1 MAGDQLPVL
10 TLDIDESKIAAL
22 NEISEK
28 FKAAFSVGPGG
39 FPVPQTAPT
48 TSPPDF
54 PAIPPAQPGTGG
66 DSGKKGEDS
75 EFDKFLK
82 NLNKDA
88 KATLKTFG
96 LINKTL
102 GVTTSTLKG
111 LFTTTVSWG
120 ARLAAIGGGGLFGY
134 GYMAHRATEQYKS
147 SQGLGVSTGEMQAA
161 NNVYG
166 SRFSNTGNIL
176 QALAAAQNDPTN
188 PQYAGLMS
196 LGINPQDGAAA
207 NLPKLLEGV
216 SRLLKQYKD
225 TGVSQAVLKGYGL
238 DGVIDVATAN
248 QVLTNSDRLPQLN
261 KQFTEQS
268 QRLDRDLGSGTQQSY
283 QDLSARFLDNA
294 SRIGNTFLKTLARLN
309 GPISRI
315 SDNLTASIEKFL
327 NGRNG
332 QALFDMLA
340 NGLEKLGNWLGSDD
354 FQRDLDSFS
363 KAVKRIAQA
372 IGSAID
378 WLAGYGIKAPT
389 SVDEA
394 RRQSSFDV
402 RESVDDSYSR
412 RIADENRAR
421 ENGPAK
427 DSFDDNTPDGD
438 SAKKRTSAVQQPV
451 EEKGSGVGFLRAVGN
466 TTLGLLTG
474 GNVTIDSMEERWKS
488 GGWNGYKNDLV
499 KTVSAK
505 NDEAGLPRGLL
516 PAVADT
522 ESSWN
527 PKAFN
532 KSSGAAG
539 LFQFIADT
547 GNRYGLS
554 AQERY
559 DPEKSSSAAA
569 QYFQDNLKRYG
580 GDIAKSLA
588 QYNGGNA
595 AVTSD
600 GNLSLKKETV
610 DYLLKILPQVQGG
623 LEQHPGIRQKL
634 ETASSTLAQGGK
646 NDRATIDLQ
655 IAQVPGSDIS
665 AQVKGIYVTP
675 R

>member
-28 FKAAFSVGPGG
+28 FKAAFSIGPGG
-39 FPVPQTAPT
+39 ISINNVPQPSQTVKKE
-48 TSPPDF
+48 
-54 PAIPPAQPGTGG
+54 PAQAGEAEESRQRDDKGRFLPANNSSLTEQYRPEQSNPAPG
-66 DSGKKGEDS
+66 GEG
-75 EFDKFLK
+75 DKFLK
-82 NLNKDA
+82 NLGKTA
-88 KATLKTFG
+88 RGTLKTFG

-102 GVTTSTLKG
+102 GVTNLVLKK

-120 ARLAAIGGGGLFGY
+120 ARIAAIGGGGLFGY
-134 GYMAHRATEQYKS
+134 GFMAHRATEQYKS
-147 SQGLGVSTGEMQAA
+147 AQGLGVSTGEMQAA

-166 SRFSNTGNIL
+166 SRFSNTGNLL

-216 SRLLKQYKD
+216 SSLLKQYKG

-248 QVLTNSDRLPQLN
+248 QVLANSDRLPQLN
-261 KQFTEQS
+261 RQFTEQS
-268 QRLDRDLGSGTQQSY
+268 QRLDQGLDNGTQQSY
-283 QDLSARFLDNA
+283 QDLSANFLNNA
-294 SRIGNTFLKTLARLN
+294 SRIGNAFLKTLARLN
-309 GPISRI
+309 GPITRI

-332 QALFDMLA
+332 QALFDTLA
-340 NGLEKLGNWLGSDD
+340 NGLQKLGNWLGSED

-363 KAVKRIAQA
+363 KAVRRIAQA
-372 IGSAID
+372 IGAAID
-378 WLAGYGIKAPT
+378 WLAGYGIKAPA

-394 RRQSSFDV
+394 RNQSSFDV
-402 RESVDDSYSR
+402 TRSKE
-412 RIADENRAR
+412 EL
-421 ENGPAK
+421 
-427 DSFDDNTPDGD
+427 
-438 SAKKRTSAVQQPV
+438 AKKGQTAQQAA
-451 EEKGSGVGFLRAVGN
+451 EENASGVGFLKAVGN
-466 TTLGLLTG
+466 TVFGLLSG
-474 GNVTIDSMEERWKS
+474 GTVTVDEIQERWKY
-488 GGWNGYKNDLV
+488 GGWNGRKEELV
-499 KTVSAK
+499 KSVTAK

-516 PAVADT
+516 PAVADK

-527 PKAFN
+527 PKALN
-532 KSSGAAG
+532 PSSGAAG
-539 LFQFIADT
+539 LFQFITDT

-559 DPEKSSSAAA
+559 DPDKSATAAA
-569 QYFQDNLKRYG
+569 RYFQDNLKRYG

-623 LEQHPGIRQKL
+623 LEQHPGIRQQL
-634 ETASSTLAQGGK
+634 ETASTTLAQGGK

>member
-28 FKAAFSVGPGG
+28 FKAAFSIGPGG
-39 FPVPQTAPT
+39 ISFNNVPQ
-48 TSPPDF
+48 
-54 PAIPPAQPGTGG
+54 PAQPV
-66 DSGKKGEDS
+66 KKDPAQAGEGEDS
-75 EFDKFLK
+75 RQRDEKGRFLPANNSSLTDKYRPQNKRNQNAEGDKFLK
-82 NLNKDA
+82 NLGKTA
-88 KATLKTFG
+88 RGTLKTFG

-102 GVTTSTLKG
+102 GVTGVVLKK
-111 LFTTTVSWG
+111 LFTTTVTWG
-120 ARLAAIGGGGLFGY
+120 ARLAAISGGGLFGY
-134 GYMAHRATEQYKS
+134 GFLAHRATEQYKS
-147 SQGLGVSTGEMQAA
+147 AQGLGVTTGEMQAA

-166 SRFSNTGNIL
+166 SRFSNTGNLL

-216 SRLLKQYKD
+216 SSLLKQYKG

-248 QVLTNSDRLPQLN
+248 QVLANSDRLPQLN
-261 KQFTEQS
+261 QQFAAQS

-283 QDLSARFLDNA
+283 QELSSRFAMNA
-294 SRIGNTFLKTLARLN
+294 DRIGNTFLKTIARLN
-309 GPISRI
+309 GPIGRVA
-315 SDNLTASIEKFL
+315 DNLTASIEKFL

-332 QALFDMLA
+332 QALFDSLA
-340 NGLEKLGNWLGSDD
+340 NGLQKLGNWLGSED

-372 IGSAID
+372 IGAAID
-378 WLAGYGIKAPT
+378 WLAGYGIKAPA

-394 RRQSSFDV
+394 RSQSSFDV
-402 RESVDDSYSR
+402 TRSKEEL
-412 RIADENRAR
+412 AKKGQTQQQAAE
-421 ENGPAK
+421 ENGGAL
-427 DSFDDNTPDGD
+427 
-438 SAKKRTSAVQQPV
+438 
-451 EEKGSGVGFLRAVGN
+451 GFLKAMGN

-474 GNVTIDSMEERWKS
+474 GNVTIDSIGERWKS
-488 GGWNGYKNDLV
+488 GGWNGYKDDLV

-539 LFQFIADT
+539 LFQFIPDT
-547 GNRYGLS
+547 GNRYGLT

-559 DPEKSSSAAA
+559 DPEKSATAAA

-646 NDRATIDLQ
+646 SDRATIDLQ

>member
-10 TLDIDESKIAAL
+10 TLDIDESKITAL

-28 FKAAFSVGPGG
+28 FKAAFAIGPGG
-39 FPVPQTAPT
+39 FPVPQTNRP
-48 TSPPDF
+48 
-54 PAIPPAQPGTGG
+54 PAIPTPDPAQ
-66 DSGKKGEDS
+66 DKNKKGDVGA
-75 EFDKFLK
+75 FDKFLK
-82 NLNKDA
+82 NLNKEA
-88 KATLKTFG
+88 QGTLKTFG

-102 GVTTSTLKG
+102 GATTSTLKG
-111 LFTTTVSWG
+111 LFTTTVTWA
-120 ARLAAIGGGGLFGY
+120 ARIAAIGGGGLFGY
-134 GYMAHRATEQYKS
+134 GFMAHRATEQYKTA
-147 SQGLGVSTGEMQAA
+147 QGLGVSTGQMQAA

-166 SRFSNTGNIL
+166 SRISGTSNIL
-176 QALAAAQNDPTN
+176 QALAAAQNDPSN
-188 PQYAGLMS
+188 PQYAGLLS
-196 LGINPQDGAAA
+196 LGINPQNGAAE

-216 SRLLKQYKD
+216 SKLLEQYKG

-248 QVLTNSDRLPQLN
+248 QVLANSDRLPQLS
-261 KQFTEQS
+261 QQYAAQS
-268 QRLDRDLGSGTQQSY
+268 RRLDRDLGSDTQQSY
-283 QDLSARFLDNA
+283 QDLSAKFLDNA

-309 GPISRI
+309 GPIGRI

-332 QALFDMLA
+332 QALFDTLA
-340 NGLEKLGNWLGSDD
+340 NGLQKLGNWLGGDD

-363 KAVKRIAQA
+363 KAVKRIAIA
-372 IGSAID
+372 IGSAIE
-378 WLAGYGIKAPT
+378 WLANYGVKVPD
-389 SVDEA
+389 SVEEA
-394 RRQSSFDV
+394 RKNSSFDV
-402 RESVDDSYSR
+402 TRTKE
-412 RIADENRAR
+412 ELAR
-421 ENGPAK
+421 KGQTAQQAAEENG
-427 DSFDDNTPDGD
+427 
-438 SAKKRTSAVQQPV
+438 
-451 EEKGSGVGFLRAVGN
+451 SGIGFLRAMGN
-466 TTLGLLTG
+466 TVVGLLTG
-474 GNVTIDSMEERWKS
+474 GNVTIDAAEARWKA
-488 GGWNGYKNDLV
+488 GGWNGYQEDLI
-499 KTVSAK
+499 KSVS
-505 NDEAGLPRGLL
+505 NTNENAGLPGGLL
-516 PAVADT
+516 PAVAGT

-532 KSSGAAG
+532 SSSGAAG
-539 LFQFIADT
+539 LFQFTADT

-559 DPEKSSSAAA
+559 DPEKSAAAAA

-595 AVTSD
+595 AVTAD

-623 LEQHPGIRQKL
+623 LQQHPGIRQQL

-646 NDRATIDLQ
+646 NDRATINLQ

>member
-10 TLDIDESKIAAL
+10 TLDIDESKITAL

-28 FKAAFSVGPGG
+28 FKAAFAIGPGG
-39 FPVPQTAPT
+39 FPVPQTNRP
-48 TSPPDF
+48 
-54 PAIPPAQPGTGG
+54 PAIPTPDPAK
-66 DSGKKGEDS
+66 DKNKKGDDGA
-75 EFDKFLK
+75 FDKFLK
-82 NLNKDA
+82 NLNKEA
-88 KATLKTFG
+88 QGTLKTFG

-102 GVTTSTLKG
+102 GATTSTLKG
-111 LFTTTVSWG
+111 LFTTTVTWA
-120 ARLAAIGGGGLFGY
+120 ARIAAIGGGGLFGY
-134 GYMAHRATEQYKS
+134 GFMAHRATEQYKTA
-147 SQGLGVSTGEMQAA
+147 QGLGVSTGEMQAA

-166 SRFSNTGNIL
+166 SRISGTSNIL

-188 PQYAGLMS
+188 PQYAGLLS
-196 LGINPQDGAAA
+196 LGINPQNGAAE

-216 SRLLKQYKD
+216 SKLLEQYKG

-248 QVLTNSDRLPQLN
+248 QVLANSDRLPQLS
-261 KQFTEQS
+261 QQYAAQS
-268 QRLDRDLGSGTQQSY
+268 QRLDRNLGSGTQQSY
-283 QDLSARFLDNA
+283 QELSARFAYNA
-294 SRIGNTFLKTLARLN
+294 DRIGNTFLKALARLN
-309 GPISRI
+309 GPIGRI

-332 QALFDMLA
+332 QALFDTLA
-340 NGLEKLGNWLGSDD
+340 NGLQKLGNWLGSDD

-372 IGSAID
+372 IGAAID

-394 RRQSSFDV
+394 RSQSSFEV
-402 RESVDDSYSR
+402 TRSKE
-412 RIADENRAR
+412 
-421 ENGPAK
+421 K
-427 DSFDDNTPDGD
+427 L
-438 SAKKRTSAVQQPV
+438 AKKGLTEKQAI
-451 EEKGSGVGFLRAVGN
+451 EENASGTGFLKAVGN
-466 TTLGLLTG
+466 TVVGLLSG
-474 GNVTIDSMEERWKS
+474 GNVTIDEIQERWKY
-488 GGWNGYKNDLV
+488 GGWNGRKEELV

-532 KSSGAAG
+532 SSGAAG
-539 LFQFIADT
+539 LFQFIPDT
-547 GNRYGLS
+547 ANRYGLT

-559 DPEKSSSAAA
+559 DPEKSAAAAA

-595 AVTSD
+595 AVTAD

-623 LEQHPGIRQKL
+623 LQQHPGIRQQL

-646 NDRATIDLQ
+646 NDRATINLQ

>member
-39 FPVPQTAPT
+39 FPVPQSVPAPT
-48 TSPPDF
+48 PDLPSVPSAVPGQDKSTS
-54 PAIPPAQPGTGG
+54 
-66 DSGKKGEDS
+66 KKGGDS

-82 NLNKDA
+82 TLNKDA

-216 SRLLKQYKD
+216 SSLLKQYKG

-248 QVLTNSDRLPQLN
+248 QVLANSDRLPQLN
-261 KQFTEQS
+261 KQFADQS
-268 QRLDRDLGSGTQQSY
+268 QRLDRDLGSGTQQTY
-283 QDLSARFLDNA
+283 QDLSARFMDNA

-309 GPISRI
+309 GPIGRI

-332 QALFDMLA
+332 QALFDTLA
-340 NGLEKLGNWLGSDD
+340 NGLQKLGNWLGSDD

-372 IGSAID
+372 IGAAID

-394 RRQSSFDV
+394 RSQSSFDV
-402 RESVDDSYSR
+402 TRTKEELAR
-412 RIADENRAR
+412 KGQTEQQAAEEN
-421 ENGPAK
+421 
-427 DSFDDNTPDGD
+427 
-438 SAKKRTSAVQQPV
+438 
-451 EEKGSGVGFLRAVGN
+451 GSGVGFLRAMGN
-466 TTLGLLTG
+466 TVVGLLTG
-474 GNVTIDSMEERWKS
+474 GNVTIDAAEERWKA
-488 GGWNGYKNDLV
+488 GGWNGYQEELI
-499 KTVSAK
+499 KTVSSQ
-505 NDEAGLPRGLL
+505 NDKAGLPGGLL

-527 PKAFN
+527 PRAFN
-532 KSSGAAG
+532 TSSGAAG
-539 LFQFIADT
+539 LFQFIPDT
-547 GNRYGLS
+547 ANRYGLTS
-554 AQERY
+554 QERY
-559 DPEKSSSAAA
+559 DPEKSAAAAA

-595 AVTSD
+595 AVTAD

-623 LEQHPGIRQKL
+623 LQQHPGIRQQL

-646 NDRATIDLQ
+646 NDRATINLQ

>member
-10 TLDIDESKIAAL
+10 TLDIDESKISAL

-39 FPVPQTAPT
+39 FPVPQSVPAPT
-48 TSPPDF
+48 PDLPSVPSAVPGQDKSTS
-54 PAIPPAQPGTGG
+54 
-66 DSGKKGEDS
+66 KKGGDS

-82 NLNKDA
+82 TLNKDA

-216 SRLLKQYKD
+216 SSLLKQYKG

-248 QVLTNSDRLPQLN
+248 QVLANSDRLPQLN
-261 KQFTEQS
+261 KQFADQS
-268 QRLDRDLGSGTQQSY
+268 QRLDRDLGSGTQQTY
-283 QDLSARFLDNA
+283 QDLSARFMDNA

-309 GPISRI
+309 GPIGRI

-332 QALFDMLA
+332 QALFDTLA
-340 NGLEKLGNWLGSDD
+340 NGLQRLGNWLGSED

-372 IGSAID
+372 IGAAID

-394 RRQSSFDV
+394 RNQSSFDV
-402 RESVDDSYSR
+402 TRTKE
-412 RIADENRAR
+412 EL
-421 ENGPAK
+421 
-427 DSFDDNTPDGD
+427 
-438 SAKKRTSAVQQPV
+438 AKKGQTAQQAA
-451 EEKGSGVGFLRAVGN
+451 EENGSGVGFLRAMGN
-466 TTLGLLTG
+466 TVVGLLTG
-474 GNVTIDSMEERWKS
+474 GNVTIDAAEARWKA
-488 GGWNGYKNDLV
+488 GGWSGYQEDLIKSV
-499 KTVSAK
+499 T
-505 NDEAGLPRGLL
+505 NTNENAGLPGGLL
-516 PAVADT
+516 PAVAGT

-532 KSSGAAG
+532 SSSGAAG
-539 LFQFIADT
+539 LFQFTADT

-559 DPEKSSSAAA
+559 DPDKSAAAAA

-595 AVTSD
+595 AVTAD

-623 LEQHPGIRQKL
+623 LQQHPGIRQQL

-646 NDRATIDLQ
+646 NDRATINLQ

>member
-28 FKAAFSVGPGG
+28 FKAAFSIGPGG
-39 FPVPQTAPT
+39 ISINNVPQLNQPVKKEPAPAGEAEE
-48 TSPPDF
+48 SRQRDE
-54 PAIPPAQPGTGG
+54 
-66 DSGKKGEDS
+66 KGRFLPVNNSSLTDKYRQQQNKPNKNS
-75 EFDKFLK
+75 EGDKFLK
-82 NLNKDA
+82 NLEKTA
-88 KATLKTFG
+88 QGTLKTFG

-102 GVTTSTLKG
+102 GVTSLVLKK
-111 LFTTTVSWG
+111 LFTTTVTWG
-120 ARLAAIGGGGLFGY
+120 ARIAAIGGGGLFGY
-134 GYMAHRATEQYKS
+134 GFLAHRATEQYKS
-147 SQGLGVSTGEMQAA
+147 AQGIGVSTGEMQAA

-166 SRFSNTGNIL
+166 SRFSNTGNLL
-176 QALAAAQNDPTN
+176 QTLAAAQNDPTN

-216 SRLLKQYKD
+216 SSLLKQYKG

-248 QVLTNSDRLPQLN
+248 QVLANSDRLPQLN
-261 KQFTEQS
+261 KQFSDQS

-332 QALFDMLA
+332 QALFDTLA
-340 NGLEKLGNWLGSDD
+340 NGLEKLGNWLGSDE
-354 FQRDLDSFS
+354 FQTDLDSFS

-372 IGSAID
+372 IGAAID

-394 RRQSSFDV
+394 RNRSSFDV
-402 RESVDDSYSR
+402 SR
-412 RIADENRAR
+412 TKEELAKKGQTPQQAADENGGAL
-421 ENGPAK
+421 
-427 DSFDDNTPDGD
+427 
-438 SAKKRTSAVQQPV
+438 
-451 EEKGSGVGFLRAVGN
+451 GFLKAVGN

-474 GNVTIDSMEERWKS
+474 GNVTIDGIEERWKS

-499 KTVSAK
+499 KSVSAT
-505 NDEAGLPRGLL
+505 NDNAGLPRGLL

-532 KSSGAAG
+532 STSGAAG
-539 LFQFIADT
+539 LFQFMSDT

-554 AQERY
+554 SQERY
-559 DPEKSSSAAA
+559 DPEKSATAAA

-623 LEQHPGIRQKL
+623 LEQHPGLRQKL

-646 NDRATIDLQ
+646 SDRATIDLQ

>member
-10 TLDIDESKIAAL
+10 TLDIDESKITAL

-48 TSPPDF
+48 TSSPDF
-54 PAIPPAQPGTGG
+54 PVITPPQPGTGG
-66 DSGKKGEDS
+66 DSNKKGEDS

-134 GYMAHRATEQYKS
+134 GFMAHRATEQYKS

-216 SRLLKQYKD
+216 SSLLKQYKD

-248 QVLTNSDRLPQLN
+248 QVLANSDRLPQLN
-261 KQFTEQS
+261 KQFAEQS

-332 QALFDMLA
+332 QALFDTLA

-394 RRQSSFDV
+394 RSQSSFDV
-402 RESVDDSYSR
+402 TRTKE
-412 RIADENRAR
+412 EL
-421 ENGPAK
+421 
-427 DSFDDNTPDGD
+427 
-438 SAKKRTSAVQQPV
+438 AKKGQTEKQAA
-451 EEKGSGVGFLRAVGN
+451 EENASGTGFLKAVGN
-466 TTLGLLTG
+466 TVVGILSG
-474 GNVTIDSMEERWKS
+474 GNVTIDEIQERWKY
-488 GGWNGYKNDLV
+488 GGWNGRKEELF

-505 NDEAGLPRGLL
+505 NDEAGLPGGLL
-516 PAVADT
+516 PAVAET

-532 KSSGAAG
+532 SSGAAG
-539 LFQFIADT
+539 LFQFIPDT
-547 GNRYGLS
+547 ANRYGLT
-554 AQERY
+554 AQDRY
-559 DPEKSSSAAA
+559 DPEKSASAAA

-634 ETASSTLAQGGK
+634 ETASSTLAKGGK

>member
-10 TLDIDESKIAAL
+10 TLDIDESKISAL

-39 FPVPQTAPT
+39 FPVPQSVPAPT
-48 TSPPDF
+48 PDL
-54 PAIPPAQPGTGG
+54 PSVPPAVPGQEKGPSQKGG
-66 DSGKKGEDS
+66 DS

-82 NLNKDA
+82 TLNKDA

-102 GVTTSTLKG
+102 SVTTSTLKG

-134 GYMAHRATEQYKS
+134 GYMALRATEQYKS

-216 SRLLKQYKD
+216 SILLKQYKG

-248 QVLTNSDRLPQLN
+248 QVLANSDRLPQLN
-261 KQFTEQS
+261 KQFADQS
-268 QRLDRDLGSGTQQSY
+268 QRLDRDLGSGTQQSW
-283 QDLSARFLDNA
+283 QDLSARFMDNA
-294 SRIGNTFLKTLARLN
+294 NRIGNTFLKTLARLN
-309 GPISRI
+309 GPIGRI

-332 QALFDMLA
+332 QALFDTLA
-340 NGLEKLGNWLGSDD
+340 TGLQNLGNWLGSDD

-378 WLAGYGIKAPT
+378 WLAGYGIKAPE

-394 RRQSSFDV
+394 RSQSSFDV
-402 RESVDDSYSR
+402 TRSKE
-412 RIADENRAR
+412 EL
-421 ENGPAK
+421 
-427 DSFDDNTPDGD
+427 
-438 SAKKRTSAVQQPV
+438 AKKGLTEKQAA
-451 EEKGSGVGFLRAVGN
+451 EENASGVGFLRAMGN
-466 TTLGLLTG
+466 TVVSLLTG
-474 GNVTIDSMEERWKS
+474 GNVTIDAAEERWKA
-488 GGWNGYKNDLV
+488 GGWANHGGNKQ
-499 KTVSAK
+499 
-505 NDEAGLPRGLL
+505 PRGLRNN
-516 PAVADT
+516 
-522 ESSWN
+522 N
-527 PKAFN
+527 PGNLNFVGQY
-532 KSSGAAG
+532 GAKLEDGPNARFAQFPTMLDGIAALDKQVG
-539 LFQFIADT
+539 L
-547 GNRYGLS
+547 Y
-554 AQERY
+554 
-559 DPEKSSSAAA
+559 
-569 QYFQDNLKRYG
+569 LKRGTNTIDKIMDIYAPKSDKNDTAAYKSYLSRFTGLGTKEEIDPSNNEQIKRLIVGIINHENGPAASAISGDDVLKAMAMNRG
-580 GDIAKSLA
+580 GQA
-588 QYNGGNA
+588 
-595 AVTSD
+595 
-600 GNLSLKKETV
+600 
-610 DYLLKILPQVQGG
+610 LPGS
-623 LEQHPGIRQKL
+623 
-634 ETASSTLAQGGK
+634 ASSHQAVKIEVVQ
-646 NDRATIDLQ
+646 Q
-655 IAQVPGSDIS
+655 PGSDIS

>member
-10 TLDIDESKIAAL
+10 TLDIDESKITAL

-28 FKAAFSVGPGG
+28 FKAAFAIGPGG
-39 FPVPQTAPT
+39 FPVPQTNRP
-48 TSPPDF
+48 
-54 PAIPPAQPGTGG
+54 PAIPTPDPAK
-66 DSGKKGEDS
+66 DKNKKGDDGA
-75 EFDKFLK
+75 FDKFLK
-82 NLNKDA
+82 NLNKEA
-88 KATLKTFG
+88 QGTLKTFG

-102 GVTTSTLKG
+102 GATTSTLKG
-111 LFTTTVSWG
+111 LFTTTVTWA
-120 ARLAAIGGGGLFGY
+120 ARIAAIGGGGLFGY
-134 GYMAHRATEQYKS
+134 GFMAHRATEQYKTA
-147 SQGLGVSTGEMQAA
+147 QGLGVSTGEMQAA

-166 SRFSNTGNIL
+166 SRISGTSNIM

-188 PQYAGLMS
+188 PQYAGLLS
-196 LGINPQDGAAA
+196 LGINPQNGAAA

-216 SRLLKQYKD
+216 SKLLEQYKG

-248 QVLTNSDRLPQLN
+248 QVLANSDRLPQLS
-261 KQFTEQS
+261 QQYAAQS
-268 QRLDRDLGSGTQQSY
+268 RRLDRDLGSDTQQSY
-283 QDLSARFLDNA
+283 QELSSRFAMNA
-294 SRIGNTFLKTLARLN
+294 DRIGNTFLKTLARLN
-309 GPISRI
+309 GPIGRI

-332 QALFDMLA
+332 QALFDTLA
-340 NGLEKLGNWLGSDD
+340 NGLQKLGNWLGSDD

-363 KAVKRIAQA
+363 KAVKRIAEA
-372 IGSAID
+372 IGAAID

-394 RRQSSFDV
+394 RNQSSFDV
-402 RESVDDSYSR
+402 TRTKE
-412 RIADENRAR
+412 ELAR
-421 ENGPAK
+421 KGQTPQQAAEENGGAL
-427 DSFDDNTPDGD
+427 
-438 SAKKRTSAVQQPV
+438 
-451 EEKGSGVGFLRAVGN
+451 GFLKAVGN

-474 GNVTIDSMEERWKS
+474 GNVTVDSIEQRWRS
-488 GGWNGYKNDLV
+488 GGWSGYQEDLIKSVTKTND
-499 KTVSAK
+499 S
-505 NDEAGLPRGLL
+505 AGLPSGLL
-516 PAVADT
+516 PAVAGT

-527 PKAFN
+527 PKAIN
-532 KSSGAAG
+532 YSSGAAG
-539 LFQFIADT
+539 LFQFTADT

-559 DPEKSSSAAA
+559 DPEKSAAAAA

-595 AVTSD
+595 AVTAD

-623 LEQHPGIRQKL
+623 LQQHPGIRQQL

-646 NDRATIDLQ
+646 NDRATINLQ

>member
-28 FKAAFSVGPGG
+28 FKAAFSIGPGG
-39 FPVPQTAPT
+39 ISINNVPQINQRVKKEPVTAGEAEE
-48 TSPPDF
+48 SRQRDEKGRF
-54 PAIPPAQPGTGG
+54 LPANNSSLTDKYRQQQNKPNENAEG
-66 DSGKKGEDS
+66 
-75 EFDKFLK
+75 DKFLK
-82 NLNKDA
+82 NLGKTA
-88 KATLKTFG
+88 RGTLKTFG

-102 GVTTSTLKG
+102 GVTSLVLKK
-111 LFTTTVSWG
+111 LFTTTVTWG
-120 ARLAAIGGGGLFGY
+120 ARIAAIGGGGLFGY
-134 GYMAHRATEQYKS
+134 GFLAHRATEQYKS
-147 SQGLGVSTGEMQAA
+147 AQGLGVSTGEMQAA

-166 SRFSNTGNIL
+166 SRFSNTGNLL

-207 NLPKLLEGV
+207 NLPKLLEGI
-216 SRLLKQYKD
+216 SSLLKQYKG

-248 QVLTNSDRLPQLN
+248 QVLANSDRLPQLN
-261 KQFTEQS
+261 KQFSDQS

-309 GPISRI
+309 GPIGRI

-332 QALFDMLA
+332 QALFDTLA
-340 NGLEKLGNWLGSDD
+340 NGLEKLGNWLGSDE
-354 FQRDLDSFS
+354 FQTDLDSFS

-372 IGSAID
+372 IGAAID

-394 RRQSSFDV
+394 RNRSSFDV
-402 RESVDDSYSR
+402 SR
-412 RIADENRAR
+412 TKEDLAKKGQTPQQAADENGGAL
-421 ENGPAK
+421 
-427 DSFDDNTPDGD
+427 
-438 SAKKRTSAVQQPV
+438 
-451 EEKGSGVGFLRAVGN
+451 GFLKAVGN

-474 GNVTIDSMEERWKS
+474 GNVTIDEIQERWKY
-488 GGWNGYKNDLV
+488 GGWNGRKEELV
-499 KTVSAK
+499 KTVTAK
-505 NDEAGLPRGLL
+505 NDEAGLPHGLL
-516 PAVADT
+516 PAVAGT

-532 KSSGAAG
+532 SSSGAAG
-539 LFQFIADT
+539 LFQFMSDT

-554 AQERY
+554 TQERY
-559 DPEKSSSAAA
+559 DPDKSATAAA

-623 LEQHPGIRQKL
+623 LEQHPGLRQKL
-634 ETASSTLAQGGK
+634 ETASSTLALGGK
-646 NDRATIDLQ
+646 SDRATIDLQ

>member
-28 FKAAFSVGPGG
+28 FKAAFSIGPGG
-39 FPVPQTAPT
+39 ISINNVPQINQPVKKEPAPAGEAEE
-48 TSPPDF
+48 SRQRDEKGRF
-54 PAIPPAQPGTGG
+54 LPANNSSLTDKYRQQQNKPNENAEG
-66 DSGKKGEDS
+66 
-75 EFDKFLK
+75 DKFLK
-82 NLNKDA
+82 NLGKTA
-88 KATLKTFG
+88 RGTLKTFG

-102 GVTTSTLKG
+102 GVTSLVLKK
-111 LFTTTVSWG
+111 LFTTTVTWG
-120 ARLAAIGGGGLFGY
+120 ARIAAIGGGGLFGY
-134 GYMAHRATEQYKS
+134 GFLAHRATEQYKS
-147 SQGLGVSTGEMQAA
+147 AQGLGVSTGEMQAA

-166 SRFSNTGNIL
+166 SRFSNTGNLL

-216 SRLLKQYKD
+216 SSLLKQYKG

-248 QVLTNSDRLPQLN
+248 QVLANSDRLPQLN
-261 KQFTEQS
+261 KQFSEQS

-283 QDLSARFLDNA
+283 QELSARFLDNA

-309 GPISRI
+309 GPIGRI

-332 QALFDMLA
+332 RALFDTLA
-340 NGLEKLGNWLGSDD
+340 NGLEKLGNWLGSDE
-354 FQRDLDSFS
+354 FQTDLDSFS

-372 IGSAID
+372 IGAAID

-394 RRQSSFDV
+394 RNRSSFDV
-402 RESVDDSYSR
+402 SR
-412 RIADENRAR
+412 TKEDLAKKGQTPQQAADENGGAL
-421 ENGPAK
+421 
-427 DSFDDNTPDGD
+427 
-438 SAKKRTSAVQQPV
+438 
-451 EEKGSGVGFLRAVGN
+451 GFLKAVGN

-474 GNVTIDSMEERWKS
+474 GNVTIDEIQERWKY
-488 GGWNGYKNDLV
+488 GGWNGRREELV
-499 KTVSAK
+499 KTVTAK
-505 NDEAGLPRGLL
+505 NDEAGLPHGLL
-516 PAVADT
+516 PAVAGT

-532 KSSGAAG
+532 SSSGAAG
-539 LFQFIADT
+539 LFQFMSDT

-559 DPEKSSSAAA
+559 DPGKSATAAA

-623 LEQHPGIRQKL
+623 LEQHPGLKQKL
-634 ETASSTLAQGGK
+634 ETASSTLSHGGK
-646 NDRATIDLQ
+646 SDRATIDLQ

>member
-39 FPVPQTAPT
+39 IPVPQTAPT
-48 TSPPDF
+48 TSSHDF
-54 PAIPPAQPGTGG
+54 PAIPPAQPGAGG
-66 DSGKKGEDS
+66 DSSKKGEDS

-88 KATLKTFG
+88 KASLKTFG

-134 GYMAHRATEQYKS
+134 GFMAHRATEQYKS

-216 SRLLKQYKD
+216 SSLLKQYKG

-248 QVLTNSDRLPQLN
+248 QVLANSDRLPQLN
-261 KQFTEQS
+261 KQFADQS

-294 SRIGNTFLKTLARLN
+294 NRIGNTFLKTLARLN

-332 QALFDMLA
+332 QALFDTLA

-394 RRQSSFDV
+394 RSQSSFDV
-402 RESVDDSYSR
+402 TRTKEELAKKGQTEKQAAKENASGTGFLKAVGNTVVGLGKAIGGNVFPDMAKRLSAGGWYNYGDNKLPRGLRNNNPGNLNFVGQYGAKLEDGPNARFAQFPTMIQGIAALDKQVGLYLKRGKNTIDEIMDIYAPKSDKNDTEAYKSYLSKFTGLGVKEEIDPSNNEQIKR
-412 RIADENRAR
+412 LIVGIINH
-421 ENGPAK
+421 ENGPAA
-427 DSFDDNTPDGD
+427 STISGDDVLKAMAMNRGGQALPGP
-438 SAKKRTSAVQQPV
+438 TSSHQAVKIEVAQQ
-451 EEKGSGVGFLRAVGN
+451 
-466 TTLGLLTG
+466 
-474 GNVTIDSMEERWKS
+474 
-488 GGWNGYKNDLV
+488 
-499 KTVSAK
+499 
-505 NDEAGLPRGLL
+505 
-516 PAVADT
+516 
-522 ESSWN
+522 
-527 PKAFN
+527 
-532 KSSGAAG
+532 
-539 LFQFIADT
+539 
-547 GNRYGLS
+547 
-554 AQERY
+554 
-559 DPEKSSSAAA
+559 
-569 QYFQDNLKRYG
+569 
-580 GDIAKSLA
+580 
-588 QYNGGNA
+588 
-595 AVTSD
+595 
-600 GNLSLKKETV
+600 
-610 DYLLKILPQVQGG
+610 
-623 LEQHPGIRQKL
+623 
-634 ETASSTLAQGGK
+634 
-646 NDRATIDLQ
+646 
-655 IAQVPGSDIS
+655 PGSDIA

>member
-10 TLDIDESKIAAL
+10 TLDIDESKITAL

-28 FKAAFSVGPGG
+28 FKAAFAIGPGG
-39 FPVPQTAPT
+39 FPVPQTNRP
-48 TSPPDF
+48 
-54 PAIPPAQPGTGG
+54 PAIPTPDPAK
-66 DSGKKGEDS
+66 DKNKKGDDGA
-75 EFDKFLK
+75 FDKFLK

-88 KATLKTFG
+88 QGTLKTFG

-102 GVTTSTLKG
+102 GATTSTLKG
-111 LFTTTVSWG
+111 LFTTTVTWA
-120 ARLAAIGGGGLFGY
+120 ARIAAIGGGGLFGY
-134 GYMAHRATEQYKS
+134 GFMAHRATEQYKTA
-147 SQGLGVSTGEMQAA
+147 QGLGVSTGEMQAA

-166 SRFSNTGNIL
+166 SRISGTSNIM

-188 PQYAGLMS
+188 PQYAGLLS
-196 LGINPQDGAAA
+196 LGINPQNGAAA

-216 SRLLKQYKD
+216 SKLLEQYKG

-248 QVLTNSDRLPQLN
+248 QVLANSDRLPQLS
-261 KQFTEQS
+261 QQYAAQS
-268 QRLDRDLGSGTQQSY
+268 RRLDRDLGSDTQQSY
-283 QDLSARFLDNA
+283 QELSSRFAMNA
-294 SRIGNTFLKTLARLN
+294 DRIGNTFLKTLARLN
-309 GPISRI
+309 GPIGRI

-332 QALFDMLA
+332 QALFDTLA
-340 NGLEKLGNWLGSDD
+340 NGLQKLGNWLGSDD

-372 IGSAID
+372 IGAAID

-394 RRQSSFDV
+394 RNQSSFDV
-402 RESVDDSYSR
+402 TRTKEDLASKGQT
-412 RIADENRAR
+412 AQQAAEEN
-421 ENGPAK
+421 
-427 DSFDDNTPDGD
+427 
-438 SAKKRTSAVQQPV
+438 
-451 EEKGSGVGFLRAVGN
+451 GSGVGFLRAMGN
-466 TTLGLLTG
+466 TVVGLLTG
-474 GNVTIDSMEERWKS
+474 GNVTIDSAEARWKA
-488 GGWNGYKNDLV
+488 GGWNGYQEDLIKSV
-499 KTVSAK
+499 T
-505 NDEAGLPRGLL
+505 NTNENAGLPSGLL
-516 PAVADT
+516 PAVAGT

-532 KSSGAAG
+532 SSSGAAG
-539 LFQFIADT
+539 LFQFTADT

-559 DPEKSSSAAA
+559 DPEKSAAAAA

-595 AVTSD
+595 AVTAD

-623 LEQHPGIRQKL
+623 LQQHPGIRQQL

-646 NDRATIDLQ
+646 NDRATINLQ

>member
-10 TLDIDESKIAAL
+10 TLDIDESKITAL

-28 FKAAFSVGPGG
+28 FKAAFAIGPGG
-39 FPVPQTAPT
+39 FPVPQTNRP
-48 TSPPDF
+48 
-54 PAIPPAQPGTGG
+54 PAIPTPDPAK
-66 DSGKKGEDS
+66 DKNKKGDDGA
-75 EFDKFLK
+75 FDKFLK
-82 NLNKDA
+82 NLNKEA
-88 KATLKTFG
+88 QGTLKTFG

-102 GVTTSTLKG
+102 GATTSTLNG
-111 LFTTTVSWG
+111 LFNTTVTWA
-120 ARLAAIGGGGLFGY
+120 ARIAAIGGGGLFGY
-134 GYMAHRATEQYKS
+134 GFMAHRATEQYKTA
-147 SQGLGVSTGEMQAA
+147 QGLGVSTGEMQAA

-166 SRFSNTGNIL
+166 SRISGTSNIM
-176 QALAAAQNDPTN
+176 QALAAAQNDPSN
-188 PQYAGLMS
+188 PQYAGLLS
-196 LGINPQDGAAA
+196 LGINPQNGAAE

-216 SRLLKQYKD
+216 SKLLEQYKG

-248 QVLTNSDRLPQLN
+248 QVLANSDRLPQLS
-261 KQFTEQS
+261 QQYAAQS
-268 QRLDRDLGSGTQQSY
+268 RRLDRDLGSDTQQSY
-283 QDLSARFLDNA
+283 QDLSAKFLDNA

-309 GPISRI
+309 GPIGRI

-332 QALFDMLA
+332 QALFDTLA
-340 NGLEKLGNWLGSDD
+340 NGLQKLGNWLGGDD

-363 KAVKRIAQA
+363 KAVKRIAIA
-372 IGSAID
+372 IGSAIE
-378 WLAGYGIKAPT
+378 WLANYGVKVPD
-389 SVDEA
+389 SVEEA
-394 RRQSSFDV
+394 RKNSSFDV
-402 RESVDDSYSR
+402 TRTKEELAR
-412 RIADENRAR
+412 KGQTAQQAAEEN
-421 ENGPAK
+421 
-427 DSFDDNTPDGD
+427 
-438 SAKKRTSAVQQPV
+438 
-451 EEKGSGVGFLRAVGN
+451 GSGVGFLRAMGN
-466 TTLGLLTG
+466 TVVSLLTG
-474 GNVTIDSMEERWKS
+474 GNVTIDAAEERWKA
-488 GGWNGYKNDLV
+488 GGWNGYQEGLIKSVTN
-499 KTVSAK
+499 T
-505 NDEAGLPRGLL
+505 NENAGLPGGLL
-516 PAVADT
+516 PAVAGT

-532 KSSGAAG
+532 SSSGAAG
-539 LFQFIADT
+539 LFQFTADT

-559 DPEKSSSAAA
+559 DPEKSAAAAA

-595 AVTSD
+595 AVTAD

-623 LEQHPGIRQKL
+623 LQQHPGIRQQL

-646 NDRATIDLQ
+646 NDRATINLQ

>member
-28 FKAAFSVGPGG
+28 FKAAFSIGPGG
-39 FPVPQTAPT
+39 ISINNVPQPSQTVKKE
-48 TSPPDF
+48 
-54 PAIPPAQPGTGG
+54 PAQPGEAEESRQR
-66 DSGKKGEDS
+66 DDKGRFLPANNSSLTDQYRPEQGNPNPGA
-75 EFDKFLK
+75 EGDKFLK
-82 NLNKDA
+82 NLGKTA
-88 KATLKTFG
+88 RGTLKTFG

-102 GVTTSTLKG
+102 GVTNLVLKK

-120 ARLAAIGGGGLFGY
+120 AHIAAIGGGGLFGY
-134 GYMAHRATEQYKS
+134 GFMAHRATEQYKS
-147 SQGLGVSTGEMQAA
+147 AQGLGVSTGEMQAA

-166 SRFSNTGNIL
+166 SRFSNTGNLL

-216 SRLLKQYKD
+216 SSLLKQYKG

-248 QVLTNSDRLPQLN
+248 QVLANSDRLPQLN
-261 KQFTEQS
+261 QQFAEQS

-283 QDLSARFLDNA
+283 QELSSRFAMNA
-294 SRIGNTFLKTLARLN
+294 DRIGNTFLKTLARLN
-309 GPISRI
+309 GPIGRVA
-315 SDNLTASIEKFL
+315 DNLTASIEKFL

-332 QALFDMLA
+332 QALFESLA
-340 NGLEKLGNWLGSDD
+340 NGLQKLGNWLGSED

-372 IGSAID
+372 IGAAID
-378 WLAGYGIKAPT
+378 WLAGYGIKAPA

-394 RRQSSFDV
+394 RNQSSFDV
-402 RESVDDSYSR
+402 TRSKEEL
-412 RIADENRAR
+412 AKKGQTQQQAAE
-421 ENGPAK
+421 ENGGAI
-427 DSFDDNTPDGD
+427 
-438 SAKKRTSAVQQPV
+438 
-451 EEKGSGVGFLRAVGN
+451 GFLKAMGN

-474 GNVTIDSMEERWKS
+474 GNVTIDSIEERWKS
-488 GGWNGYKNDLV
+488 GGWNGYKDDLV

-516 PAVADT
+516 PAVADK

-532 KSSGAAG
+532 TGSGAAG
-539 LFQFIADT
+539 LFQFIPDT
-547 GNRYGLS
+547 ANRYGLT
-554 AQERY
+554 AQDRY
-559 DPEKSSSAAA
+559 DPEKSASAAA

-600 GNLSLKKETV
+600 GNLNLKKETV

-623 LEQHPGIRQKL
+623 LEQHPGIRQQL
-634 ETASSTLAQGGK
+634 ETASTTLAQGGK

>member
-10 TLDIDESKIAAL
+10 TLDIDESKISAL

-39 FPVPQTAPT
+39 FPVPPSVPAPT
-48 TSPPDF
+48 PDL
-54 PAIPPAQPGTGG
+54 PSVPPAVPGQEKGPSQKGG
-66 DSGKKGEDS
+66 DS

-82 NLNKDA
+82 TLNKDA

-216 SRLLKQYKD
+216 SSLLKQYKG

-248 QVLTNSDRLPQLN
+248 QVLANSDRLPQLN
-261 KQFTEQS
+261 KQFADQS
-268 QRLDRDLGSGTQQSY
+268 QRLDRDLGSDTQQSY
-283 QDLSARFLDNA
+283 QDLSARFMDNA
-294 SRIGNTFLKTLARLN
+294 NRIGNTFLKTLARLN
-309 GPISRI
+309 GPIGRI

-332 QALFDMLA
+332 QALFDTLA
-340 NGLEKLGNWLGSDD
+340 TGLQNLGNWLGSDD

-394 RRQSSFDV
+394 RSQSSFNV
-402 RESVDDSYSR
+402 TRSKE
-412 RIADENRAR
+412 EL
-421 ENGPAK
+421 
-427 DSFDDNTPDGD
+427 
-438 SAKKRTSAVQQPV
+438 AKKGQTEKQAA
-451 EEKGSGVGFLRAVGN
+451 EENASGVGFLRAMGN
-466 TTLGLLTG
+466 TVVSLLTG
-474 GNVTIDSMEERWKS
+474 GNVTIDAAEERWKA
-488 GGWNGYKNDLV
+488 GGWANHGGNKQ
-499 KTVSAK
+499 
-505 NDEAGLPRGLL
+505 PRGLRNN
-516 PAVADT
+516 
-522 ESSWN
+522 N
-527 PKAFN
+527 PGNLNFVGQY
-532 KSSGAAG
+532 GAKLEDGPNARFAQFPTMLDGIAALDKQVG
-539 LFQFIADT
+539 L
-547 GNRYGLS
+547 Y
-554 AQERY
+554 
-559 DPEKSSSAAA
+559 
-569 QYFQDNLKRYG
+569 LKRGTNTIDKIMDIYAPKSDKNDTAAYKSYLSRFTGLGTKEEIDPSNNEQIKRLIVGIINHENGPAASTISGDDVLKAMAMNRG
-580 GDIAKSLA
+580 GQA
-588 QYNGGNA
+588 
-595 AVTSD
+595 
-600 GNLSLKKETV
+600 
-610 DYLLKILPQVQGG
+610 LPG
-623 LEQHPGIRQKL
+623 P
-634 ETASSTLAQGGK
+634 ASSHQAVKIEVVQ
-646 NDRATIDLQ
+646 Q
-655 IAQVPGSDIS
+655 PGSDIS

>member
-28 FKAAFSVGPGG
+28 FKAAFSIGPGG
-39 FPVPQTAPT
+39 ISINNVPQLNQPVKKEPAPAGEAEE
-48 TSPPDF
+48 SRQRDE
-54 PAIPPAQPGTGG
+54 
-66 DSGKKGEDS
+66 KGRFLPVNNSSLTDKYRQQQNKPNKNAEG
-75 EFDKFLK
+75 DKFLK
-82 NLNKDA
+82 NLGKTA
-88 KATLKTFG
+88 RGTLKTFG

-102 GVTTSTLKG
+102 GVTSLVLKK
-111 LFTTTVSWG
+111 LFTTTVTWG
-120 ARLAAIGGGGLFGY
+120 ARIAAIGGGGLFGY
-134 GYMAHRATEQYKS
+134 GFLAHRATEQYKS
-147 SQGLGVSTGEMQAA
+147 AQGLGVSTGEMQAA

-166 SRFSNTGNIL
+166 SRFSNTGNLL

-216 SRLLKQYKD
+216 SSLLKQYKG

-248 QVLTNSDRLPQLN
+248 QVLANSDRLPQLN
-261 KQFTEQS
+261 KQFSDQS

-283 QDLSARFLDNA
+283 QDLSAKFLDNA

-332 QALFDMLA
+332 QALFDTLA
-340 NGLEKLGNWLGSDD
+340 NGLERLGNWLGSDE
-354 FQRDLDSFS
+354 FQTDLDSFS

-372 IGSAID
+372 IGAAID

-394 RRQSSFDV
+394 RNRSSFDV
-402 RESVDDSYSR
+402 SR
-412 RIADENRAR
+412 TKEDLAKKGQTPQQAADENGGAL
-421 ENGPAK
+421 
-427 DSFDDNTPDGD
+427 
-438 SAKKRTSAVQQPV
+438 
-451 EEKGSGVGFLRAVGN
+451 GFLKAVGN

-474 GNVTIDSMEERWKS
+474 GNVTIDEIQERWKY
-488 GGWNGYKNDLV
+488 GGWNGRKEELV
-499 KTVSAK
+499 KTVTAK
-505 NDEAGLPRGLL
+505 NDEAGLPHGLL
-516 PAVADT
+516 PAVAGT

-532 KSSGAAG
+532 SSSGAAG
-539 LFQFIADT
+539 LFQFMSDT

-554 AQERY
+554 TQERY
-559 DPEKSSSAAA
+559 DPDKSATAAA

-623 LEQHPGIRQKL
+623 LEQHPGLRQKL

-646 NDRATIDLQ
+646 SDRATIDLQ

>member
-28 FKAAFSVGPGG
+28 FKAAFSIGPGG
-39 FPVPQTAPT
+39 ISFNNVPQPGQ
-48 TSPPDF
+48 PVKKD
-54 PAIPPAQPGTGG
+54 PAQAGE
-66 DSGKKGEDS
+66 GEDS
-75 EFDKFLK
+75 RQRDEKGRFLPANNSPLTDKYRSQQNKPNQNAEGDKFLK
-82 NLNKDA
+82 NLGKTA
-88 KATLKTFG
+88 RGTLKTFG

-102 GVTTSTLKG
+102 GVTGVVLKK
-111 LFTTTVSWG
+111 LFTTTVTWG
-120 ARLAAIGGGGLFGY
+120 ARLAAISGGGLFGY
-134 GYMAHRATEQYKS
+134 GFLAHRATEQYKS
-147 SQGLGVSTGEMQAA
+147 AQGLGVTTGEMQAA

-166 SRFSNTGNIL
+166 SRFSNTDNLL

-216 SRLLKQYKD
+216 SSLLKQYKG

-248 QVLTNSDRLPQLN
+248 QVLANSDRLPQLN
-261 KQFTEQS
+261 KQFAAQS
-268 QRLDRDLGSGTQQSY
+268 QRLDNDLGSGTQQSY
-283 QDLSARFLDNA
+283 QDLSARFMGNA

-309 GPISRI
+309 GPIGRI

-332 QALFDMLA
+332 QALFDTLA
-340 NGLEKLGNWLGSDD
+340 NGLQKLGNWLGSDD
-354 FQRDLDSFS
+354 FQTDLDSFS

-372 IGSAID
+372 IGAAID

-394 RRQSSFDV
+394 RSQSSFDV
-402 RESVDDSYSR
+402 TRSKE
-412 RIADENRAR
+412 EL
-421 ENGPAK
+421 
-427 DSFDDNTPDGD
+427 
-438 SAKKRTSAVQQPV
+438 AKKGQTPKQAA
-451 EEKGSGVGFLRAVGN
+451 EENSSGKGFLKALGN
-466 TTLGLLTG
+466 TTLGLLSG
-474 GNVTIDSMEERWKS
+474 GTVTVDSIEERWKS
-488 GGWNGYKNDLV
+488 GGWNGYQEDLKTNVAKKN
-499 KTVSAK
+499 A
-505 NDEAGLPRGLL
+505 EARLPDGLL
-516 PAVADT
+516 PAVAET
-522 ESSWN
+522 ESTWN

-532 KSSGAAG
+532 TSSGAAG
-539 LFQFIADT
+539 LFQFTTDT
-547 GNRYGLS
+547 GNRYGLT

-559 DPEKSSSAAA
+559 DPEKSATAAA

-623 LEQHPGIRQKL
+623 LEQHPGIRQQL
-634 ETASSTLAQGGK
+634 TTASNTLAQGGK

-655 IAQVPGSDIS
+655 IAQMPGSDIS

>member
-39 FPVPQTAPT
+39 FPVSQTAPT

-54 PAIPPAQPGTGG
+54 PAIPPAQPGAGR
-66 DSGKKGEDS
+66 DSSKKSEDS
-75 EFDKFLK
+75 EFDKFLN

-216 SRLLKQYKD
+216 SSLLKQYKD

-248 QVLTNSDRLPQLN
+248 QVLANSDRLPQLN
-261 KQFTEQS
+261 KQFADQS
-268 QRLDRDLGSGTQQSY
+268 QRLDRDLGSDTQQSY

-332 QALFDMLA
+332 QALFDTLA

-378 WLAGYGIKAPT
+378 WLAGYGIKAPA

-394 RRQSSFDV
+394 RSQSSFDV
-402 RESVDDSYSR
+402 TRTKE
-412 RIADENRAR
+412 EL
-421 ENGPAK
+421 
-427 DSFDDNTPDGD
+427 
-438 SAKKRTSAVQQPV
+438 AKKGQTAQQAV
-451 EEKGSGVGFLRAVGN
+451 ETNASGVGFLRAMGN

-474 GNVTIDSMEERWKS
+474 GNITIDSIEERWKS
-488 GGWNGYKNDLV
+488 GGWNGYKDDLV

-634 ETASSTLAQGGK
+634 ETASSTLALGGK

-655 IAQVPGSDIS
+655 SAQVPGSDIS

>member
-28 FKAAFSVGPGG
+28 FKAAFSIGPGG
-39 FPVPQTAPT
+39 ISINNVPQINQPVKKEPVPAGEAEESRQR
-48 TSPPDF
+48 DEKGRF
-54 PAIPPAQPGTGG
+54 LPANNSSLTDKYRQQQNKPNENAEG
-66 DSGKKGEDS
+66 
-75 EFDKFLK
+75 DKFLK
-82 NLNKDA
+82 NLGKTA
-88 KATLKTFG
+88 RGTLKTFG

-102 GVTTSTLKG
+102 GVTSLVLKK
-111 LFTTTVSWG
+111 LFTTTVTWG
-120 ARLAAIGGGGLFGY
+120 ARIAAIGGGGLFGY
-134 GYMAHRATEQYKS
+134 GFLAHRATEQYKS
-147 SQGLGVSTGEMQAA
+147 AQGLGVSTGEMQAA

-166 SRFSNTGNIL
+166 SRFSNTGNLL

-207 NLPKLLEGV
+207 NLPKLLEGI
-216 SRLLKQYKD
+216 SSLLKQYKG

-248 QVLTNSDRLPQLN
+248 QVLANSDRLPQLN
-261 KQFTEQS
+261 KQFSDQS

-309 GPISRI
+309 GPIGRI

-332 QALFDMLA
+332 QALFDTLA
-340 NGLEKLGNWLGSDD
+340 NGLEKLGNWLGSDE
-354 FQRDLDSFS
+354 FQTDLDSFS

-372 IGSAID
+372 IGAAID

-394 RRQSSFDV
+394 RNRSSFDV
-402 RESVDDSYSR
+402 SR
-412 RIADENRAR
+412 TKEDLAKKGQTPQQAADENGGAL
-421 ENGPAK
+421 
-427 DSFDDNTPDGD
+427 
-438 SAKKRTSAVQQPV
+438 
-451 EEKGSGVGFLRAVGN
+451 GFLKAVGN

-474 GNVTIDSMEERWKS
+474 GNVTIDEIQERWKY
-488 GGWNGYKNDLV
+488 GGWNGRKEELV
-499 KTVSAK
+499 KTVTAK
-505 NDEAGLPRGLL
+505 NDEAGLPHGLL
-516 PAVADT
+516 PAVAGT

-532 KSSGAAG
+532 SSSGAAG
-539 LFQFIADT
+539 LFQFMSDT

-554 AQERY
+554 TQERY
-559 DPEKSSSAAA
+559 DPDKSATAAA

-623 LEQHPGIRQKL
+623 LEQHPGLRQKL
-634 ETASSTLAQGGK
+634 ETASSTLALGGK
-646 NDRATIDLQ
+646 SDRATIDLQ

>member
-28 FKAAFSVGPGG
+28 FKAAFSIGPGG
-39 FPVPQTAPT
+39 ISINNVPQINQPVKKEPVPAGEAEESRQR
-48 TSPPDF
+48 DEKGRF
-54 PAIPPAQPGTGG
+54 LPANNSSLTDKYRQQQNKPNENAEG
-66 DSGKKGEDS
+66 
-75 EFDKFLK
+75 DKFLK
-82 NLNKDA
+82 NLGKTA
-88 KATLKTFG
+88 RGTLKTFG

-102 GVTTSTLKG
+102 GVTSLVLKK
-111 LFTTTVSWG
+111 LFTTTVTWG
-120 ARLAAIGGGGLFGY
+120 ARIAAIGGGGLFGY
-134 GYMAHRATEQYKS
+134 GFLAHRATEQYKS
-147 SQGLGVSTGEMQAA
+147 AQGLGVSTGEMQAA
-161 NNVYG
+161 SNVYG
-166 SRFSNTGNIL
+166 SRFSNTGNLL

-207 NLPKLLEGV
+207 NLPKLLEGI
-216 SRLLKQYKD
+216 SSLLKQYKG

-248 QVLTNSDRLPQLN
+248 QVLANSDRLPQLN
-261 KQFTEQS
+261 KQFSDQS

-309 GPISRI
+309 GPIGRI

-332 QALFDMLA
+332 QALFDTLA
-340 NGLEKLGNWLGSDD
+340 NGLEKLGNWLGSDE
-354 FQRDLDSFS
+354 FQTDLDSFS

-372 IGSAID
+372 IGAAID

-394 RRQSSFDV
+394 RNRSSFDV
-402 RESVDDSYSR
+402 SR
-412 RIADENRAR
+412 TKEDLAKKGQTPQQAADENGGAL
-421 ENGPAK
+421 
-427 DSFDDNTPDGD
+427 
-438 SAKKRTSAVQQPV
+438 
-451 EEKGSGVGFLRAVGN
+451 GFLKAVGN

-474 GNVTIDSMEERWKS
+474 GNVTIDEIQERWKY
-488 GGWNGYKNDLV
+488 GGWNGRKEELV
-499 KTVSAK
+499 KTVTAK
-505 NDEAGLPRGLL
+505 NDEAGLPHGLL
-516 PAVADT
+516 PAVAGT

-532 KSSGAAG
+532 SSSGAAG
-539 LFQFIADT
+539 LFQFMSDT

-554 AQERY
+554 TQERY
-559 DPEKSSSAAA
+559 DPDKSATAAA

-623 LEQHPGIRQKL
+623 LEQHPGLRQKL
-634 ETASSTLAQGGK
+634 ETASSTLALGGK
-646 NDRATIDLQ
+646 SDRATIDLQ

>member
-10 TLDIDESKIAAL
+10 TLDIDESKITAL

-39 FPVPQTAPT
+39 FAVPQTAPT

-54 PAIPPAQPGTGG
+54 PVSSPPQPGTGG
-66 DSGKKGEDS
+66 DSSKKGEDS

-134 GYMAHRATEQYKS
+134 GFMAHRATEQYKS

-216 SRLLKQYKD
+216 SSLLKQYKD
-225 TGVSQAVLKGYGL
+225 TGVSQTVLKGYGL

-248 QVLTNSDRLPQLN
+248 QVLANSDRLPQLN
-261 KQFTEQS
+261 KQFAEQS

-332 QALFDMLA
+332 QALFDTLA

-394 RRQSSFDV
+394 RSQSSFDV
-402 RESVDDSYSR
+402 TRTKE
-412 RIADENRAR
+412 EL
-421 ENGPAK
+421 
-427 DSFDDNTPDGD
+427 
-438 SAKKRTSAVQQPV
+438 AKKGQTEKQAA
-451 EEKGSGVGFLRAVGN
+451 EENASGTGFLKAVGN
-466 TTLGLLTG
+466 TVVGLLSG
-474 GNVTIDSMEERWKS
+474 GNVTIDEIQERWKY
-488 GGWNGYKNDLV
+488 GGWNGRKEELF

-505 NDEAGLPRGLL
+505 NDEAGLPGGLL
-516 PAVADT
+516 PAVAET

-532 KSSGAAG
+532 SSGAAG
-539 LFQFIADT
+539 LFQFIPDT
-547 GNRYGLS
+547 ANRYGLT
-554 AQERY
+554 AQDRY
-559 DPEKSSSAAA
+559 DPEKSASAAA

>member
-28 FKAAFSVGPGG
+28 FKAAFSIGPGG
-39 FPVPQTAPT
+39 ISINNVPQINQPVKKEPAPAGEAEE
-48 TSPPDF
+48 SRQRDEKGRF
-54 PAIPPAQPGTGG
+54 LPANNSSLTDKYRQQQNKPNENAEG
-66 DSGKKGEDS
+66 
-75 EFDKFLK
+75 DKFLK
-82 NLNKDA
+82 NLGKTA
-88 KATLKTFG
+88 RGTLKTFG

-102 GVTTSTLKG
+102 GVTSLVLKK
-111 LFTTTVSWG
+111 LFTTTVTWG
-120 ARLAAIGGGGLFGY
+120 ARIAAIGGGGLFGY
-134 GYMAHRATEQYKS
+134 GFLAHRATEQYKS
-147 SQGLGVSTGEMQAA
+147 AQGLGVSTGEMQAA

-166 SRFSNTGNIL
+166 SRFSNTGNLL

-216 SRLLKQYKD
+216 SSLLKQYKG

-248 QVLTNSDRLPQLN
+248 QVLANSDRLPQLN
-261 KQFTEQS
+261 KQFSEQS

-283 QDLSARFLDNA
+283 QELSARFLDNA

-309 GPISRI
+309 GPIGRI

-332 QALFDMLA
+332 RALFDTLA
-340 NGLEKLGNWLGSDD
+340 NGLEKLGNWLGSDE
-354 FQRDLDSFS
+354 FQTDLDSFS

-372 IGSAID
+372 IGAAID

-394 RRQSSFDV
+394 RNRSSFDV
-402 RESVDDSYSR
+402 SR
-412 RIADENRAR
+412 TKEDLAKKGQTPQQAADENGGAL
-421 ENGPAK
+421 
-427 DSFDDNTPDGD
+427 
-438 SAKKRTSAVQQPV
+438 
-451 EEKGSGVGFLRAVGN
+451 GFLKAVGN

-474 GNVTIDSMEERWKS
+474 GNVTIDEIQERWKY
-488 GGWNGYKNDLV
+488 GGWNGRREELV
-499 KTVSAK
+499 KTVTAK
-505 NDEAGLPRGLL
+505 NDEAGLPHGLL
-516 PAVADT
+516 PAVAGT

-532 KSSGAAG
+532 SSSGAAG
-539 LFQFIADT
+539 LFQFMSDT

-559 DPEKSSSAAA
+559 DPGKSATAAA

-623 LEQHPGIRQKL
+623 LEQHPGLKQKL
-634 ETASSTLAQGGK
+634 ETASSTLSQGGK
-646 NDRATIDLQ
+646 SDRATIDLQ

>member
-39 FPVPQTAPT
+39 FPVPQSVPAPT
-48 TSPPDF
+48 PDLPSVPSAVPGQDKSTS
-54 PAIPPAQPGTGG
+54 
-66 DSGKKGEDS
+66 KKGGDS

-82 NLNKDA
+82 TLNKDA

-196 LGINPQDGAAA
+196 LGINPHDGAAA

-216 SRLLKQYKD
+216 SILLKQYKG

-248 QVLTNSDRLPQLN
+248 QVLANSDRLPQLN
-261 KQFTEQS
+261 KQFADQS

-283 QDLSARFLDNA
+283 QDLSARFMDNA

-309 GPISRI
+309 GPIGRI
-315 SDNLTASIEKFL
+315 SYNLTASIEKFL

-332 QALFDMLA
+332 QALFDTLA
-340 NGLEKLGNWLGSDD
+340 NGLQKLGNWLGSDD

-372 IGSAID
+372 IGAAID

-394 RRQSSFDV
+394 RNQSSFDV
-402 RESVDDSYSR
+402 TRTKEELAKSGQTPQQ
-412 RIADENRAR
+412 AAE
-421 ENGPAK
+421 ENGGAL
-427 DSFDDNTPDGD
+427 
-438 SAKKRTSAVQQPV
+438 
-451 EEKGSGVGFLRAVGN
+451 GFLKAVGN

-474 GNVTIDSMEERWKS
+474 GNVTVDSIEQRWRS
-488 GGWNGYKNDLV
+488 GGWSGYQEDLIKSV
-499 KTVSAK
+499 T
-505 NDEAGLPRGLL
+505 NTNENAGLPGGLL
-516 PAVADT
+516 PAVAGT

-527 PKAFN
+527 PKALN
-532 KSSGAAG
+532 SSSGAAG
-539 LFQFIADT
+539 LFQFTADT

-559 DPEKSSSAAA
+559 DPEKSAAAAA

-595 AVTSD
+595 AVTAD

-623 LEQHPGIRQKL
+623 LQQHPGIRQQL

-646 NDRATIDLQ
+646 NDRATINLQ

>member
-48 TSPPDF
+48 TPPPDF
-54 PAIPPAQPGTGG
+54 PAIPPAQPVAGG
-66 DSGKKGEDS
+66 NSSKKGDDT

-216 SRLLKQYKD
+216 SSLLKQYKD

-248 QVLTNSDRLPQLN
+248 QVLANSDRLPQLN

-294 SRIGNTFLKTLARLN
+294 NRIGNTFLKTLARLN

-332 QALFDMLA
+332 QALFDTLA
-340 NGLEKLGNWLGSDD
+340 NGLENLGNWLGSDD

-378 WLAGYGIKAPT
+378 WLAGYGIKAPA

-394 RRQSSFDV
+394 RSQSSFDV
-402 RESVDDSYSR
+402 TRSKE
-412 RIADENRAR
+412 EL
-421 ENGPAK
+421 
-427 DSFDDNTPDGD
+427 
-438 SAKKRTSAVQQPV
+438 AKKGQTAQQAA
-451 EEKGSGVGFLRAVGN
+451 EENSSGVGFLKAVGN
-466 TTLGLLTG
+466 TVVGLLSG
-474 GNVTIDSMEERWKS
+474 GNVTIDEIQERWKY
-488 GGWNGYKNDLV
+488 GGWNGRQDELV

-559 DPEKSSSAAA
+559 DPEKSSRAAA

-600 GNLSLKKETV
+600 GNLNLKKETV

-623 LEQHPGIRQKL
+623 LEQHPGIRQQL

>member
-28 FKAAFSVGPGG
+28 FKAAFSIGPGG
-39 FPVPQTAPT
+39 ISINNVPQLNQPVKKEPAPAGEAEE
-48 TSPPDF
+48 SRQRDE
-54 PAIPPAQPGTGG
+54 
-66 DSGKKGEDS
+66 KGRFLPVNNSSLTDKYRQQQNKPNKNAEG
-75 EFDKFLK
+75 DKFLK
-82 NLNKDA
+82 SLGKTA
-88 KATLKTFG
+88 RGTLKTFG

-102 GVTTSTLKG
+102 GVTSLVLKK
-111 LFTTTVSWG
+111 LFTTTVTWG
-120 ARLAAIGGGGLFGY
+120 ARIAAIGGGGLFGY
-134 GYMAHRATEQYKS
+134 GFLAHRATEQYKS
-147 SQGLGVSTGEMQAA
+147 AQGLGVSTGEMQAA

-166 SRFSNTGNIL
+166 SRFSNTGNLL

-216 SRLLKQYKD
+216 SSLLKQYKG

-248 QVLTNSDRLPQLN
+248 QVLANSDRLPQLN
-261 KQFTEQS
+261 KQFSDQS

-294 SRIGNTFLKTLARLN
+294 SRIGNTFLKTLARFN

-332 QALFDMLA
+332 QALFDTLA
-340 NGLEKLGNWLGSDD
+340 NGLEKLGNWLGSDE
-354 FQRDLDSFS
+354 FQTDLDSFS

-372 IGSAID
+372 IGAAID
-378 WLAGYGIKAPT
+378 WLAGYGIKTPT
-389 SVDEA
+389 SDDEA
-394 RRQSSFDV
+394 RNRSSFDV
-402 RESVDDSYSR
+402 SR
-412 RIADENRAR
+412 TKEELAKKGQTPQQAADENGGAL
-421 ENGPAK
+421 
-427 DSFDDNTPDGD
+427 
-438 SAKKRTSAVQQPV
+438 
-451 EEKGSGVGFLRAVGN
+451 GFLKAVGN

-474 GNVTIDSMEERWKS
+474 GNVTIDGIEERWKS
-488 GGWNGYKNDLV
+488 GGWNGYKNDLI
-499 KTVSAK
+499 KSVSAT
-505 NDEAGLPRGLL
+505 NDNAGLPRGLL

-532 KSSGAAG
+532 STSGAAG
-539 LFQFIADT
+539 LFQFMSDT

-559 DPEKSSSAAA
+559 DPEKSATAAA

-623 LEQHPGIRQKL
+623 LEQHPGLRQKL

-646 NDRATIDLQ
+646 SDRATIDLQ